1 MNDSLNPAP
10 APAPEADAQLFDVM
24 VSVPSGAR
32 LEDIE
37 RLARGPAGIR
47 SDRVDSLIKMLRNI
61 PQAKIGA
68 GVTRDRADKAK
79 EQFAMTGLIVTVTP
93 VLAVTSMTAG
103 SFDGMSVCPSCN
115 KRVMLPANR
124 QCPECGVF
132 VDKVT
137 EEALLKRRIMEQERG
152 KIDFASARE
161 KQELDKKTRETLEA
175 SMRAKIRAELEAKYG
190 LNEKGGMFRG
200 TAGLLRAGALVGV
213 LALAFAGGKGTSG
226 AGWLPT
232 QWMGGSGSTKPATPA
247 DVDKMLDSVGPKDA
261 AGAGAAAAAGAGAP
275 GGAASNAG
283 LDEIE
288 SDDAIMQAAHGKKF
302 GGKGLTIEQAVAAS
316 QALAKSVGNTTAER
330 AMADNYSTGAGAGA
344 PSAGSGAGAGAAA
357 AAGAGAAASV
367 AAGAG
372 AAPGAA
378 ASAQPA
384 AVSSQLK
391 LLLSFDFARQL
402 AEMGQLPRARDM
414 IKVLKASPKV
424 AADPVLA
431 SAARVTEME
440 IKAWSMAG
448 LRDAPLRAAADALM
462 ADAIRL
468 PDAIERSQ
476 ALSRVAVILSRHAQ
490 LPPEAAR
497 AFLTQAA
504 DAVKAVTDPATRTA
518 AVSEWAVALGESL
531 AAEVTARART
541 GQWGKAQAAAA
552 QVEGLVRQAPEAASQ
567 LRLNALDFQVKQQ
580 LGQPAKAAAS
590 LQAAL
595 AQVDKIADLTQRA
608 AALRAVARLAGG
620 GAEEQMRPLLTA
632 LETQALQ
639 KGGVD
644 RARALTQLSLLNTEA
659 GLRAKAADLGQKARG
674 STGLSAEDS
683 VTVSTDLLVRGD
695 LATAK
700 LLHGLG
706 LYAESESVLR
716 ELAGY
721 LL

>member
-1 MNDSLNPAP
+1 
-10 APAPEADAQLFDVM
+10 
-24 VSVPSGAR
+24 
-32 LEDIE
+32 
-37 RLARGPAGIR
+37 
-47 SDRVDSLIKMLRNI
+47 
-61 PQAKIGA
+61 
-68 GVTRDRADKAK
+68 
-79 EQFAMTGLIVTVTP
+79 
-93 VLAVTSMTAG
+93 
-103 SFDGMSVCPSCN
+103 
-115 KRVMLPANR
+115 
-124 QCPECGVF
+124 
-132 VDKVT
+132 
-137 EEALLKRRIMEQERG
+137 
-152 KIDFASARE
+152 
-161 KQELDKKTRETLEA
+161 
-175 SMRAKIRAELEAKYG
+175 
-190 LNEKGGMFRG
+190 
-200 TAGLLRAGALVGV
+200 
-213 LALAFAGGKGTSG
+213 
-226 AGWLPT
+226 
-232 QWMGGSGSTKPATPA
+232 
-247 DVDKMLDSVGPKDA
+247 
-261 AGAGAAAAAGAGAP
+261 
-275 GGAASNAG
+275 
-283 LDEIE
+283 
-288 SDDAIMQAAHGKKF
+288 
-302 GGKGLTIEQAVAAS
+302 
-316 QALAKSVGNTTAER
+316 
-330 AMADNYSTGAGAGA
+330 
-344 PSAGSGAGAGAAA
+344 
-357 AAGAGAAASV
+357 
-367 AAGAG
+367 
-372 AAPGAA
+372 
-378 ASAQPA
+378 
-384 AVSSQLK
+384 VSSQLK

-462 ADAIRL
+462 ADATRL

-518 AVSEWAVALGESL
+518 AVS
-531 AAEVTARART
+531 
-541 GQWGKAQAAAA
+541 QWGKAQAAAA

>member
-1 MNDSLNPAP
+1 
-10 APAPEADAQLFDVM
+10 M
-24 VSVPSGAR
+24 VSMPSGAR

-37 RLARGPAGIR
+37 RKARGPAGIR
-47 SDRVDSLIKMLRNI
+47 ADRVDSLVKMLRNI

-68 GVTRDRADKAK
+68 GVTRERADKAK
-79 EQFAMTGLIVTVTP
+79 EQFAMTGLIVTITP
-93 VLAVTSMTAG
+93 VLAVTGMTTG
-103 SFDGMSVCPSCN
+103 SFDGMEVCPSCN
-115 KRVMLPANR
+115 KRVKLPVNR
-124 QCPECGVF
+124 QCPECSVF

-137 EEALLKRRIMEQERG
+137 GEALLKRRIMEQERG
-152 KIDFASARE
+152 KMDFASARE

-175 SMRAKIRAELEAKYG
+175 SLRAKIRAELEAKYG
-190 LNEKGGMFRG
+190 GGGKGGLFRG
-200 TAGLLRAGALVGV
+200 KAGVLRAGALAGV
-213 LALAFAGGKGTSG
+213 MALAFAGGKGTSG

-232 QWMGGSGSTKPATPA
+232 QWMGGSTAKPATPA

-261 AGAGAAAAAGAGAP
+261 PGATAGAGAGAAAAGP
-275 GGAASNAG
+275 GGGASSAG

-344 PSAGSGAGAGAAA
+344 PGGGAGGAGAAGSGAAGTSGGNPGAGSAVAAGSTAGTGAALAA
-357 AAGAGAAASV
+357 AAGAGT
-367 AAGAG
+367 
-372 AAPGAA
+372 APATV
-378 ASAQPA
+378 P
-384 AVSSQLK
+384 SQLK

-424 AADPVLA
+424 TADPVLA
-431 SAARVTEME
+431 SAARVTDME

-448 LRDAPLRAAADALM
+448 LRDAPLRAAADALL
-462 ADAIRL
+462 ADATRL

-476 ALSRVAVILSRHAQ
+476 ALSHVAVILSRHAQ
-490 LPPEAAR
+490 LAPEAAR
-497 AFLTQAA
+497 AFLTQSA
-504 DAVKAVTDPATRTA
+504 DAVKAVSDPGQRTA
-518 AVSEWAVALGESL
+518 AVSEWAVSLGESL

-541 GQWGKAQAAAA
+541 GQWGKAQAAAS
-552 QVEGLVRQAPEAASQ
+552 QVEGLVRQAPEQASQ
-567 LRLNALDFQVKQQ
+567 LRLSALDFQVKQQ
-580 LGQPAKAAAS
+580 LGQTAKAAAS

-595 AQVDKIADLTQRA
+595 ALTEKIADLPQRA

-639 KGGVD
+639 KGGVE
-644 RARALTQLSLLNTEA
+644 RARVLTQLSLLSTET
-659 GLRAKAADLGQKARG
+659 GSRAKAADLSQKARG
-674 STGLSAEDS
+674 ATGLSAEDS
-683 VTVSTDLLVRGD
+683 VMVSTDLLVRGD

>member
-1 MNDSLNPAP
+1 
-10 APAPEADAQLFDVM
+10 
-24 VSVPSGAR
+24 
-32 LEDIE
+32 
-37 RLARGPAGIR
+37 
-47 SDRVDSLIKMLRNI
+47 
-61 PQAKIGA
+61 
-68 GVTRDRADKAK
+68 
-79 EQFAMTGLIVTVTP
+79 
-93 VLAVTSMTAG
+93 
-103 SFDGMSVCPSCN
+103 
-115 KRVMLPANR
+115 
-124 QCPECGVF
+124 
-132 VDKVT
+132 
-137 EEALLKRRIMEQERG
+137 
-152 KIDFASARE
+152 
-161 KQELDKKTRETLEA
+161 
-175 SMRAKIRAELEAKYG
+175 
-190 LNEKGGMFRG
+190 
-200 TAGLLRAGALVGV
+200 
-213 LALAFAGGKGTSG
+213 
-226 AGWLPT
+226 
-232 QWMGGSGSTKPATPA
+232 
-247 DVDKMLDSVGPKDA
+247 
-261 AGAGAAAAAGAGAP
+261 
-275 GGAASNAG
+275 
-283 LDEIE
+283 
-288 SDDAIMQAAHGKKF
+288 
-302 GGKGLTIEQAVAAS
+302 
-316 QALAKSVGNTTAER
+316 
-330 AMADNYSTGAGAGA
+330 
-344 PSAGSGAGAGAAA
+344 
-357 AAGAGAAASV
+357 
-367 AAGAG
+367 
-372 AAPGAA
+372 
-378 ASAQPA
+378 
-384 AVSSQLK
+384 VSSQLK